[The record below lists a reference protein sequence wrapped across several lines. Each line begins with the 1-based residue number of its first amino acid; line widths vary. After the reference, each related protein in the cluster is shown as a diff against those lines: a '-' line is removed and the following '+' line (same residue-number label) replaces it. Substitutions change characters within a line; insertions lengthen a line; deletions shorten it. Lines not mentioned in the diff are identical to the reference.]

1 MLTPVHMASSRQN
14 GLYKFK
20 LH

>member
-1 MLTPVHMASSRQN
+1 MLTPVYMASSRQN